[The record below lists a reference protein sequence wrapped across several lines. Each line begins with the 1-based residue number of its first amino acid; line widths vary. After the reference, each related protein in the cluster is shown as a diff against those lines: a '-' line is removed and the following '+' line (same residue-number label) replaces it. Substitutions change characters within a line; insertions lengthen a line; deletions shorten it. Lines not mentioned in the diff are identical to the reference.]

1 MYGAVQRVEVGGKGQ
16 RDDFEEV
23 AAQLF
28 FLAAWWLGLRCNTML
43 HEQELCIQWRL
54 AFVNHLVC
62 RWWCVTP
69 RLFRWL

>member
-28 FLAAWWLGLRCNTML
+28 FLAAWWLGLM
-43 HEQELCIQWRL
+43 CIQWRL